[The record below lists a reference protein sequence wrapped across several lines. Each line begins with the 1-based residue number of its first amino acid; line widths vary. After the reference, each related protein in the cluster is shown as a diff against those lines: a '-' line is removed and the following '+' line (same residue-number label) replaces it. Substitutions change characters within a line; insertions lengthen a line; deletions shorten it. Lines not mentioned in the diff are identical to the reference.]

1 MSFGVTLQQRI
12 QQLKKVQADLP
23 AVLEEVQKN
32 AVMRAVERAKDETPP
47 KADTGR
53 LAGQNTLT
61 GALKAAWDKSQV
73 EPERQGNKLTSYLI
87 NDEEYA
93 SYVNDGHR
101 MDRHF
106 VPGLY
111 IDENGQLARNPDGT
125 GGLVVGTKTKYVK
138 GEFMVDKA
146 KETYEETV
154 LQELDAAVRRV
165 LK

>member
-1 MSFGVTLQQRI
+1 MSFGVTLRER
-12 QQLKKVQADLP
+12 LRHLRKAQADLP
-23 AVLEEVQKN
+23 AVLEAVQKD
-32 AVMRAVERAKDETPP
+32 AAMRAVERAKDETPP

-61 GALKAAWDKSQV
+61 GALKAAWDKSQA
-73 EPERQGNKLTSYLI
+73 EPERQGAKLTSYLI
-87 NDEEYA
+87 NDMEYA

-138 GEFMVDKA
+138 GAFMADKA

-154 LQELDAAVRRV
+154 LHELDAAVRRM